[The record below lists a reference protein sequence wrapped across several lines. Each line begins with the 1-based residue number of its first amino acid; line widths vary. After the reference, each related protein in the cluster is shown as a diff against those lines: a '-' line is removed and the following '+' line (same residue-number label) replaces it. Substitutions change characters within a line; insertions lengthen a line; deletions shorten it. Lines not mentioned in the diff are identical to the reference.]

1 MLRTLDDNSGAQNRS
16 EEVEFC
22 CTKALASGSCRA
34 DRAVVLRQEEGALPK
49 GFNLGHVSFLG
60 SDARQFPNLFL
71 EWKRAPDSRRIIRPL
86 SRVAGL
92 QDAFQA
98 RLAKGVSHGLDQGEA
113 HLRISVREE
122 PIRLASQ
129 LPILAGLPS
138 GTGLSSA
145 VTSFSR
151 CNW

>member
-22 CTKALASGSCRA
+22 CTKALASGGGCA
-34 DRAVVLRQEEGALPK
+34 NRAVVLSQEEGALPK
-49 GFNLGHVSFLG
+49 AFNLGHVSFLG
-60 SDARQFPNLFL
+60 SDASQLPNLFL

-98 RLAKGVSHGLDQGEA
+98 RLAKGISHCLDQSEA

>member
-22 CTKALASGSCRA
+22 CTKALASGRA
-34 DRAVVLRQEEGALPK
+34 DRAVVLRQEERALPK

-98 RLAKGVSHGLDQGEA
+98 RLAKGVSHCLDQSEA

-129 LPILAGLPS
+129 LPILRGRS
-138 GTGLSSA
+138 VQISERFENRIGYRRSSP
-145 VTSFSR
+145 
-151 CNW
+151 